1 MRGYMGV
8 GVDAVGKLEQLKLGH
23 CHVNTRNWKLR
34 QADGYIGGASWG
46 LGPFMRT

>member
-23 CHVNTRNWKLR
+23 VNTPQLEI
-34 QADGYIGGASWG
+34 ASGGRTILVG
-46 LGPFMRT
+46 LVGG